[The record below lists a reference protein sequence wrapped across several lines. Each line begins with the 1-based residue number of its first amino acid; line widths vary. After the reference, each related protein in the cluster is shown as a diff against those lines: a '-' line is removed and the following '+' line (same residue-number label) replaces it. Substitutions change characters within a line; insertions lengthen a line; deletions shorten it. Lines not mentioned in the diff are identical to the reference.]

1 MGQGTWKDRARVVFD
16 PLVIPLAAAGVS
28 PLAVT
33 LFGLLLNI
41 VSAVVIGTGR
51 AFLGGVLLIVASLC
65 DALDGQLAR
74 HTGKVSRFGA
84 FIDSTVDRMDETAV
98 LAGIAAYFLRGSV
111 GAGEAGIWGALR
123 GALTGDVAQAD
134 PRFAILALV
143 ALGGSLITSYARA
156 RAEGLGLECKVGMF
170 ERPERVIVTIL
181 GLLAGRRALAGATIV
196 LAVLSWFT
204 VLQRVLHVRR
214 VLSTGPDA
222 GTPPPG

>member
-1 MGQGTWKDRARVVFD
+1 MAQGTWKDRARVVFD

-41 VSAVVIGTGR
+41 VSAVVIGSGR
-51 AFLGGVLLIVASLC
+51 AFLGGVLLIVASIC

-74 HTGKVSRFGA
+74 RTGKVSRFGA
-84 FIDSTVDRMDETAV
+84 FMDSTVDRMNETAV
-98 LAGIAAYFLRGSV
+98 LAGIAAYFLRGPGGV
-111 GAGEAGIWGALR
+111 EAALR
-123 GALTGDVAQAD
+123 GALGGDAATAD

-156 RAEGLGLECKVGMF
+156 RAEGLGLECKVGVF

-181 GLLAGRRALAGATIV
+181 GLLAGRRVLAGATIV

-214 VLSTGPDA
+214 VLSAGPDS
-222 GTPPPG
+222 GPPPAG

>member
-1 MGQGTWKDRARVVFD
+1 MAKGAWKDRARVVFD

-41 VSAVVIGTGR
+41 VSAVVIGSGR
-51 AFLGGVLLIVASLC
+51 AFLGGALLVVASIC

-74 HTGKVSRFGA
+74 RTGKVTRFGA
-84 FIDSTVDRMDETAV
+84 FIDSTVDRVDETVV
-98 LAGIAAYFLRGSV
+98 LAGIAAYFLRGPEGVES
-111 GAGEAGIWGALR
+111 AIR
-123 GALTGDVAQAD
+123 GALGGDVATPD
-134 PRFAILALV
+134 PRLAVLALV
-143 ALGGSLITSYARA
+143 ALGGSLITSYTRA
-156 RAEGLGLECKVGMF
+156 RAEGLGLECKVGVF
-170 ERPERVIVTIL
+170 ERPERVIVTVL

-214 VLSTGPDA
+214 VLSTGSDA
-222 GTPPPG
+222 GSPPPG